1 MINKISLFVLVIV
14 AALSCD
20 KDGADG
26 DYIVSAKKMISIT
39 STDWS
44 SSEPQLRNITGYK
57 YTKSPD
63 NLSAI
68 IKAEVALPAVDD
80 SNRSVKGSVL
90 LNIAPDNHVFFAGF
104 NTDPVAKSVAYAMLL
119 QYNNETL
126 RTVTE
131 FLLLLESI

>member
-44 SSEPQLRNITGYK
+44 SSEPQLRNKTGYK

-68 IKAEVALPAVDD
+68 IK
-80 SNRSVKGSVL
+80 SRSRLTSC
-90 LNIAPDNHVFFAGF
+90 
-104 NTDPVAKSVAYAMLL
+104 
-119 QYNNETL
+119 
-126 RTVTE
+126 
-131 FLLLLESI
+131 